1 MADPRW
7 RMVLVPSCEINDITA
22 CLKIIK
28 MLTKF
33 LILSDTSLFIKYFSL
48 YYHLEEFLD
57 FANKFKTVT

>member
-1 MADPRW
+1 MADGSSSFMWNKW
-7 RMVLVPSCEINDITA
+7 RHHDITA

-28 MLTKF
+28 MLTNF

-48 YYHLEEFLD
+48 YGHLEEFLD